1 MPAPPIHKTQSN
13 MEEKT
18 FYLSSESDALSM
30 MEELSGCKVLQVVFP
45 YSGYN
50 NYYISEKGHCYSVR
64 HAAKVKKAWKLKVLV
79 PRDRGFGYS
88 YTLQQ
93 NFEQIQMKAEKLVY
107 CTFVIGEWDED
118 IELEFKD
125 GNNHNVSLDNLAEV
139 GEQLT
144 EESAQIMSE
153 YADIYRDKYDYV
165 TKFVRFKTEV
175 SMEDAEDCTSK
186 TFIYLTANRRRKEI
200 EDFVALWIHYAVKK
214 AQSLWLWRYIPRVGR
229 IDEKEWL
236 FKRPAPEHGLAL
248 LNVLPDERWKKV
260 MWCMVNGYSQEETA
274 QEIGLSVSSV
284 RDFRRESKKYL
295 RNYLS
300 TDREIM
306 KIYG

>member
-1 MPAPPIHKTQSN
+1 M
-13 MEEKT
+13 
-18 FYLSSESDALSM
+18 
-30 MEELSGCKVLQVVFP
+30 
-45 YSGYN
+45 
-50 NYYISEKGHCYSVR
+50 
-64 HAAKVKKAWKLKVLV
+64 WKLNVLV
-79 PRDRGFGYS
+79 PRDKGCGYS
-88 YTLQQ
+88 YALQQ
-93 NFEQIQMKAEKLVY
+93 NFEQVQTKAEKLVY

-118 IELEFKD
+118 IEIEFKD
-125 GNNHNVSLDNLAEV
+125 GNSRNVSLDNLTEV

-165 TKFVRFKTEV
+165 TKFVRFKTDV
-175 SMEDAEDCTSK
+175 STEDAEDCTSK
-186 TFIYLTANRRRKEI
+186 SFIYLTANRRRKEI
-200 EDFVALWIHYAVKK
+200 DDFVALWIHYAVKK

-229 IDEKEWL
+229 IDEKEWF
-236 FKRPAPEHGLAL
+236 FKRPAPEYGLAL

-295 RNYLS
+295 RSYLS
-300 TDREIM
+300 TDKEIM
-306 KIYG
+306 KIYGTCIHR